1 MWGQSWERERELIL
15 ALKFIWIRNSKPY
28 CIKFQWWTE
37 IINWALYCQGQELVY
52 NLVVSNF
59 FQLSS
64 ELFCRTH
71 VWLSFRCVLDDNKI
85 CIFYAIWQQIFPG
98 ALCIF
103 CSKHNC
109 YDQFHKLFK
118 KNVTFNTFPYHTW
131 MIILWWNNL
140 QQS

>member
-37 IINWALYCQGQELVY
+37 IIGHCTVRFKNWFIIWSLVISS
-52 NLVVSNF
+52 NSLVS
-59 FQLSS
+59 
-64 ELFCRTH
+64 FC
-71 VWLSFRCVLDDNKI
+71 CVLDDNKT
-85 CIFYAIWQQIFPG
+85 CIFCVIWQQIFPG

-103 CSKHNC
+103 HSKHNC